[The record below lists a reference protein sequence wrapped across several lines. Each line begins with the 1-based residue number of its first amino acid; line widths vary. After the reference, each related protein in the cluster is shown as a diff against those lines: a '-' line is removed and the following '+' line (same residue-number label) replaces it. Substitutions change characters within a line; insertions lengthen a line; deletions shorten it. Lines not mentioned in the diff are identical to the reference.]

1 MKKTRRLVF
10 LAMTVAVAMVLSF
23 VESQIPAF
31 VAVPGVKVGLANLA
45 VIFALFVFGTWE
57 AFAVSL
63 VRVLLVSLLF
73 GNAVGW
79 LYSLSGAVLSLCVM
93 LLFRRVGRFSVVGIS
108 VAGGVAH
115 NVGQIL
121 AAMAVLR
128 SEGVLFYLPPLLLSG
143 VISGTVIGI
152 ASALLVERVGKYV
165 KL

>member
-45 VIFALFVFGTWE
+45 VIFALLVFGTWE

-79 LYSLSGAVLSLCVM
+79 LYSLSGALLSLCVM
-93 LLFRRVGRFSVVGIS
+93 LLLRRVGRFSVVGIS

-143 VISGTVIGI
+143 VIAGAVIGI

>member
-45 VIFALFVFGTWE
+45 VIFALLVFGTWE

-93 LLFRRVGRFSVVGIS
+93 LLLRRVGRFSVVGIS

-115 NVGQIL
+115 NIGQIL

-128 SEGVLFYLPPLLLSG
+128 SEGVFFYLPPLLLSG
-143 VISGTVIGI
+143 VIAGAVIGI